1 MKCTLICNVPHTDER
16 SLGIK
21 RETLLPEKRFLGHL
35 WSSEAHSFSVLHLFA
50 NKGPAAAADQPQVLQ
65 RESCQ
70 SVFAKIGE
78 LTLGSR
84 PTFVTGTFGCHF
96 FRVYRK
102 PTRRN
107 HFSDLC
113 IS

>member
-1 MKCTLICNVPHTDER
+1 MYLITDER
-16 SLGIK
+16 SLGMK

-50 NKGPAAAADQPQVLQ
+50 IKGPAPAADQPQVLQ

-70 SVFAKIGE
+70 SLFAKIGE
-78 LTLGSR
+78 LSLGSR
-84 PTFVTGTFGCHF
+84 PTFVTGTFGSHCFH
-96 FRVYRK
+96 VYRK
-102 PTRRN
+102 PPGHN